1 MTQVKK
7 PLNAKSETTEFQTAI
22 KEYKQQLAKGTIK
35 TAYKGLIGYLESL
48 RLYFEK
54 KYPDFYVSG
63 NVQPGCMDYSYFYF
77 LPKTLKQQKLKIV
90 ILFVHDSFRFEV
102 WLAGYNKA
110 VQAKYWK
117 QFKDAN
123 FTKYQTPSTLNG
135 ADSILE
141 YTIVDNAD
149 FSDLD
154 TLTKQIEESS
164 LKFIADIEDFLSKQ
178 KR

>member
-1 MTQVKK
+1 M
-7 PLNAKSETTEFQTAI
+7 FQN
-22 KEYKQQLAKGTIK
+22 L
-35 TAYKGLIGYLESL
+35 
-48 RLYFEK
+48 
-54 KYPDFYVSG
+54 
-63 NVQPGCMDYSYFYF
+63 QPGCMDYSYFYF
-77 LPKTLKQQKLKIV
+77 SPKTLKQQKLKIV

-123 FTKYQTPSTLNG
+123 FTKYRMPSTLNG

-154 TLTKQIEESS
+154 ALTKQIENGS

-178 KR
+178 KS